1 MERMKHLNG
10 FKRSLLVSLVF
21 PVILSGCLTDKVEP
35 NAFVAVANTQ
45 TNNGAPSISG
55 TPPQMVKVGVT
66 YSFTPTASDPEA
78 QVLVFSVANKPNWAE
93 FDQVTGRLWGIPFLG
108 SEGTYS
114 GIEISASDG
123 VMSTALP
130 QFSVTVEPVTAANM
144 PPEIDG
150 TPAATVTI
158 GNNFSFTPASSD
170 PDGDLLT
177 FAAQNIPAWATFSAI
192 NGSLSGTPQSG
203 DEGIYPNVSI
213 SVSDNIS
220 TASLP
225 SFSIQVVGLNAPPAI
240 SGTPDSQITV
250 GQNYSFTPVATDP
263 DGNTLTFSVQ
273 NMPAW
278 ATFDTGTGVLAGSPQ
293 SGDAGTFAGI
303 VIEVTDG
310 MQTAALPTFSIDVN
324 AINSPPNISGIPG
337 TQAVAGQS
345 YTFTPTASDPDG
357 DAITFSVQNAPSWLA
372 IDSVTGTLSGVPQA
386 GDVGS
391 AAGIVISAADA
402 TAATSLPAFTINVA
416 PTNSP
421 PVISGTPGNQA
432 TVGSRY
438 SFTPTASDPD
448 GDTLTYTVQNRPP
461 WLALNPGTGELTGTP
476 QAGDVGN
483 HGQIM
488 LSASDGIS
496 SASLAAFGIDVSAAN
511 SAPQISGTPA
521 NQIAA
526 GDSYSFTPTASDADG
541 DTLVFSIQNAPS
553 WATFDQDTGTL
564 SGNTSAANVGTYSNI
579 QISVTDGDL
588 TTSLATFNI
597 QVSAASLGSVT
608 LTWTAPTLNTDG
620 SPLTDLDGY
629 VVYYGTA
636 PDAMNTPAPINNP
649 GLTSFV
655 VDNLPAATYYFTI
668 TSVNSLGVESS
679 LSNTAMKIIN

>member
-1 MERMKHLNG
+1 MKHING
-10 FKRSLLVSLVF
+10 LKRSFLISLVL
-21 PVILSGCLTDKVEP
+21 PVVLSGCLTDKVEP
-35 NAFVAVANTQ
+35 NAFVTIGNTQ

-55 TPPQMVKVGVT
+55 NPPRMVKVGVT
-66 YSFTPTASDPEA
+66 YSFTPTASDPESQA
-78 QVLVFSVANKPNWAE
+78 LVFSVVNKPNWAE
-93 FDQVTGRLWGIPFLG
+93 FDQTTGRMSGIPFLG

-144 PPEIDG
+144 PPEISG

-158 GNNFSFTPASSD
+158 GNNFSFTPSSSD

-177 FAAQNIPAWATFSAI
+177 FAAQNVPAWATFSTI

-203 DEGIYPNVSI
+203 DEGTYANVSI

-220 TASLP
+220 TASLA
-225 SFSIQVVGLNAPPAI
+225 SFTIQVVGLNAAPTI
-240 SGTPDSQITV
+240 SGTPDSQVTV

-263 DGNTLTFSVQ
+263 EGGTLTYSVQ
-273 NMPAW
+273 NMPSW
-278 ATFDTGTGVLAGSPQ
+278 ATFDTGTGVLSGTPQ
-293 SGDAGTFAGI
+293 SGDAGTFTGI
-303 VIEVTDG
+303 VIDVTDG
-310 MQTAALPTFSIDVN
+310 MQMAALPTFSIDVN
-324 AINSPPNISGIPG
+324 AINSPPNISGTPG
-337 TQAVAGQS
+337 TQAVVGQS

-357 DAITFSVQNAPSWLA
+357 DAISFSVQNAPVWLS

-391 AAGIVISAADA
+391 AAGIVISVADV

-421 PVISGTPGNQA
+421 PVISGTPGAQA
-432 TVGSRY
+432 TVGVRY
-438 SFTPTASDPD
+438 SFIPTASDPD
-448 GDTLTYTVQNRPP
+448 GNALTYSVQNRPP
-461 WLALNPGTGELTGTP
+461 WLALNSSTGELTGTP

-483 HGQIM
+483 HGQII
-488 LSASDGIS
+488 LSVSDGMS
-496 SASLAAFGIDVSAAN
+496 STSLATFDVDVSTAN

-526 GDSYSFTPTASDADG
+526 GNSYSFTPAASDADG
-541 DTLVFSIQNAPS
+541 DMLVFSIQNAPS
-553 WATFDQDTGTL
+553 WASFDQNTGALT
-564 SGNTSAANVGTYSNI
+564 GNTSAADVGNYSNI

-597 QVSAASLGSVT
+597 QVSAAALGSVT
-608 LTWTAPTLNTDG
+608 LTWTPPTLNTDG
-620 SPLTDLDGY
+620 SPLNDLDGY

-636 PDAMNTPAPINNP
+636 PDSMNTPVPINNP
-649 GLTSFV
+649 GLTTFV
-655 VDNLPAATYYFTI
+655 VGNLPAATYYFTI
-668 TSVNSLGVESS
+668 SSVNSLGVESS
-679 LSNTAMKIIN
+679 LSNTAMKLVN